1 MQTLKDQKTDLANAL
16 NTEVLQAQKQR
27 DHL

>member
-1 MQTLKDQKTDLANAL
+1 MQKLMDQKTDLANAL